1 MADVA
6 VGLLFAAAHAV
17 DTDLGLN
24 HVHKVVEA
32 SAGGT
37 NRGLDIVLSAA
48 VVLKDRERESE
59 KEGIG

>member
-6 VGLLFAAAHAV
+6 VGLLFAATHAV
-17 DTDLGLN
+17 DADLGLN

-32 SAGGT
+32 SAGSA

-48 VVLKDRERESE
+48 VVFKERERVSE
-59 KEGIG
+59 